1 MTLRLAT
8 LITGASSGIGAA
20 LAPLFAREPERVL
33 VLAARRT
40 GPMEAL
46 ARDLQTRFGTETV
59 VLQADLEQPGAAAR
73 LLADIA
79 ARELSVDTLVN
90 NAGYGLTGHFSGMD
104 ITRVAAMMQ
113 LNMTALIE
121 LTHGVLPAM
130 RARGRGRIM
139 NVSSIAAF
147 QPCPNFAAY
156 GASKAFV
163 LSFSEAL
170 ALELENDG
178 ITVTAVCPGSTA
190 TGFHSVAGSERSLVA
205 RFMDTAETVAKE
217 AYKTLLAGERV
228 VVTGLVN
235 KPLPL
240 ASRLLPRTLLA
251 RITSRLMAPPH

>member
-1 MTLRLAT
+1 MAQRLAT

-20 LAPLFAREPERVL
+20 LAPLFAREPGRVL

-40 GPMEAL
+40 APMEAL
-46 ARDLQTRFGTETV
+46 ANELQTRFGTESV
-59 VLQADLEQPGAAAR
+59 VIQADLEIPGAATR
-73 LLADIA
+73 LLDEIA
-79 ARELSVDTLVN
+79 ARGLSVDTLVN
-90 NAGYGLTGHFSGMD
+90 NAGYGLTGHFSHMD
-104 ITRVAAMMQ
+104 ITRVTAMMQ

-121 LTHGVLPAM
+121 LTYGALPAM
-130 RARGRGRIM
+130 RARRSGRIL
-139 NVSSIAAF
+139 NVASIAAF

-170 ALELENDG
+170 KIELENEG
-178 ITVTAVCPGSTA
+178 ITVSAVCPGSTA
-190 TGFHSVAGSERSLVA
+190 TGFHHVAGSDRSLVS

-217 AYKTLLAGERV
+217 AYKTLQAGDAV

-240 ASRLLPRTLLA
+240 ASRLLPRSLLA

>member
-1 MTLRLAT
+1 MAQRLAT

-20 LAPLFAREPERVL
+20 LAPLFAREPGRVL

-46 ARDLQTRFGTETV
+46 ANELQTRFGAESV
-59 VLQADLEQPGAAAR
+59 VIQADLEAPGAAAR

-79 ARELSVDTLVN
+79 ARGLSVDTLVN
-90 NAGYGLTGHFSGMD
+90 NAGYGLTGHFSSMD
-104 ITRVAAMMQ
+104 IARVTAMMQ

-130 RARGRGRIM
+130 RARRSGRIL

-170 ALELENDG
+170 KIELEDEG
-178 ITVTAVCPGSTA
+178 ITVSAVCPGSTS
-190 TGFHSVAGSERSLVA
+190 TGFHTVAGSDRSLVS

-217 AYKTLLAGERV
+217 AYKTLQAGDAV

-240 ASRLLPRTLLA
+240 ASRLLPRSLLA

>member
-1 MTLRLAT
+1 MTQRPAT

-20 LAPLFAREPERVL
+20 LAALFAREPGRVL

-40 GPMEAL
+40 APMETL
-46 ARDLQTRFGTETV
+46 ARDLQTRYGTESV
-59 VLQADLEQPGAAAR
+59 VLAADLEQPGAAAR

-79 ARELSVDTLVN
+79 SRDLRVDTLVN
-90 NAGYGLTGHFSGMD
+90 NAGYGLAGHFSSMEAG
-104 ITRVAAMMQ
+104 RVSAMMQ
-113 LNMTALIE
+113 LNMTALVE
-121 LTHGVLPAM
+121 LTHGVLPGM
-130 RARGRGRIM
+130 RLHRSGRIM
-139 NVSSIAAF
+139 NIASIAAF

-170 ALELENDG
+170 AIELEDEG
-178 ITVTAVCPGSTA
+178 VTVTAVCPGSTA
-190 TGFHSVAGSERSLVA
+190 TGFHSVAGSDRSLVA

-217 AYKTLLAGERV
+217 AYKALQNGDRV
-228 VVTGLVN
+228 IVTGLLN

-240 ASRLLPRTLLA
+240 TSRLLPRSVLA